1 MASPRCSRVGYCN
14 DVRTGPGGRKLHR
27 YVQTSCG
34 GGRFR
39 GLSRERLGQVY
50 LTEMVPKTPG
60 TRHLTTIG
68 SPSAHHQSRRL
79 PCRVHSRRKRDKK
92 RIMAEEVD
100 GELDVEELDEELEL
114 EDDLEL
120 DDELGDEDGLEV
132 DDEVDD
138 ELADELDETPDD
150 EIVLVAK
157 ITDDVEDLEQL
168 TDDDVEASLDE
179 ILKEKMVVE
188 DEPEDDD
195 VVEDPDRNDP
205 GRVLPKQP
213 DEFVCS
219 SCFLVKHPSQLADKK
234 KKLCRDCI

>member
-1 MASPRCSRVGYCN
+1 
-14 DVRTGPGGRKLHR
+14 
-27 YVQTSCG
+27 
-34 GGRFR
+34 
-39 GLSRERLGQVY
+39 
-50 LTEMVPKTPG
+50 
-60 TRHLTTIG
+60 
-68 SPSAHHQSRRL
+68 
-79 PCRVHSRRKRDKK
+79 
-92 RIMAEEVD
+92 MAEEVD

-132 DDEVDD
+132 DDE
-138 ELADELDETPDD
+138 LADELDEPDE
-150 EIVLVAK
+150 EIVLVPK

-205 GRVLPKQP
+205 DRVLPKQP